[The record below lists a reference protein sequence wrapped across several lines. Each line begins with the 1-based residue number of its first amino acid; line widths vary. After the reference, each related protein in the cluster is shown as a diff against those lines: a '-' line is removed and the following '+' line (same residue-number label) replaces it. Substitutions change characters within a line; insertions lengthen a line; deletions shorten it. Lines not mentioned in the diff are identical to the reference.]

1 MGAITLGVSTPYTPL
16 PLLLQCRDVCSL
28 NASDRCDFIRT
39 NPDCH
44 SEGGYLDY
52 LEGIFCH
59 FPPHLLPLVITFYVR
74 SHPLAAAG
82 QGWWHL
88 LDLTLLSLSASR
100 PPGSLAALLVSDSGS
115 HGGQVVS
122 LALGSGP
129 AYRWEHG
136 VWEVDIWAIPGLGEG
151 WEQRA
156 THWGVFTF
164 CFFPHSF
171 CPNLSAISTMLK
183 LSHNVA
189 VSFCSDSAPWREGQS
204 LGGWLAVRA
213 AAYGPGKAWASWGL
227 CRDTP

>member
-1 MGAITLGVSTPYTPL
+1 MSTPYTPL
-16 PLLLQCRDVCSL
+16 PPLLQCRDVCGL

-59 FPPHLLPLVITFYVR
+59 FPPRLLPLVITFYVR
-74 SHPLAAAG
+74 SHRTRSWRAGLVAPAGFNAPVPLCP
-82 QGWWHL
+82 L
-88 LDLTLLSLSASR
+88 
-100 PPGSLAALLVSDSGS
+100 PPAGSLAALLVSDSGS
-115 HGGQVVS
+115 HGRQVVS

-129 AYRWEHG
+129 AYRWELG

-189 VSFCSDSAPWREGQS
+189 VSFCSGSAPWREGRS

-213 AAYGPGKAWASWGL
+213 AAYGPGKA
-227 CRDTP
+227 